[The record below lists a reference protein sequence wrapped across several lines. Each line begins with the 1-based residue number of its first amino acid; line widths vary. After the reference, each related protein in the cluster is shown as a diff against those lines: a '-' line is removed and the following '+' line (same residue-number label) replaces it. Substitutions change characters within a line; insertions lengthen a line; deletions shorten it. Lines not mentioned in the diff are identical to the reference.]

1 MPIEGRYYVNG
12 GIRDRPGLAGAEARS
27 RILYHHIAARP
38 SRPQSRDLPPLAAW
52 RNLVTVVI
60 AGLPRVGP
68 YRLAQGQRAYERA
81 RQGLHEALA
90 ALLPPQRVIV
100 WQRPSGQEGN
110 PLQNRGY
117 VNRLLERA
125 VSNEPATTAR
135 DICLPD
141 LLVLRCWGANKAPP
155 RQHDRGLQHLNSTI
169 SFSCPALA

>member
-1 MPIEGRYYVNG
+1 VERLEQCPIPVTISVFDVRARQTKLLTAGALAEAVYASCAVPFLFHPMPIAGRYYVDG
-12 GIRDRPGLAGAEARS
+12 GIRDRPGLAGAEAGN

-68 YRLAQGQRAYERA
+68 YRLAQGQRAYERS

-100 WQRPSGQEGN
+100 WQRPSGQEGS
-110 PLQNRGY
+110 PLQNRG
-117 VNRLLERA
+117 
-125 VSNEPATTAR
+125 T
-135 DICLPD
+135 
-141 LLVLRCWGANKAPP
+141 
-155 RQHDRGLQHLNSTI
+155 
-169 SFSCPALA
+169 